1 MTTRGV
7 LQDFAAALEAH
18 YKTGQPI
25 ERHQAGALAHV
36 LRRLLDA
43 PAVSTA
49 LDAHDTGNEP
59 GAQRDQFYA
68 ALAYAI
74 LFELGGPGTSKAA
87 REEVHRLW
95 PQFEERSIAT
105 YVAKWRPAI
114 TAWLERDRNIAYDG
128 LTREEKLRR
137 ELEEIKPRS

>member
-95 PQFEERSIAT
+95 PQFEGHHVDGKNTQSIVEVFPEA
-105 YVAKWRPAI
+105 ARCHCF
-114 TAWLERDRNIAYDG
+114 L
-128 LTREEKLRR
+128 
-137 ELEEIKPRS
+137 